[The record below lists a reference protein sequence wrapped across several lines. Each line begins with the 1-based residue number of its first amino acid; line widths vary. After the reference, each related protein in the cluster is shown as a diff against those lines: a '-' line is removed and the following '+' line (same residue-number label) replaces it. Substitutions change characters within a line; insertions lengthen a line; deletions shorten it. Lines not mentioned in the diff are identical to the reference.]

1 MRSQGAVATGRR
13 STRQSRVPAVAD
25 MHDAALRHDQ
35 SERTAVTQR
44 DELRAGDLNAF
55 DRSDQ
60 RRRKRDAVLRV
71 AAAAFGREGFSN
83 TSMDDVA
90 AVLNVSKATLY
101 QYFRS
106 KQEILYECH
115 VISMQHGEAGL
126 ALARKHEGSGL
137 EKLEIYLRRYMQ
149 GAFGELGNLAV
160 LSDVNSLTPE
170 RRAKVVKRRSEISHA
185 TDMLFRKGIRDGSII
200 ECDPK
205 IAKLFAMGVVNWIP
219 VWFRADG
226 EYSAEHIID
235 AFLDLFCKGLVPRPR
250 PHPLSLEPE

>member
-1 MRSQGAVATGRR
+1 M
-13 STRQSRVPAVAD
+13 PDVAD
-25 MHDAALRHDQ
+25 MHDAAQPHDQ
-35 SERTAVTQR
+35 LEWTIVSQR
-44 DELRAGDLNAF
+44 NEMTVGDLNAF

-60 RRRKRDAVLRV
+60 RRRKRDAVLRA
-71 AAAAFGREGFSN
+71 AAAAFSRAGFSN

-90 AVLNVSKATLY
+90 AVLGVSKATLY

-126 ALARKHEGSGL
+126 TLARKHEGNGL

-170 RRAKVVKRRSEISHA
+170 HRGKVVKRRSKISHA
-185 TDMLFRKGIRDGSII
+185 TDMLFKEGIGDGSIMA
-200 ECDPK
+200 CDPK

-226 EYSAEHIID
+226 EYTAEHIID
-235 AFLDLFCKGLVPRPR
+235 GFLDLFCKGLMPR
-250 PHPLSLEPE
+250 S